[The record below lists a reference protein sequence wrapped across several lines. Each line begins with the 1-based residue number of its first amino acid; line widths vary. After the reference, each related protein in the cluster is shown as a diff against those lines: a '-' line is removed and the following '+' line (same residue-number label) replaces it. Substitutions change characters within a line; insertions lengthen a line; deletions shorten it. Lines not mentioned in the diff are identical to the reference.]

1 MNRIF
6 VYIGII
12 AGLLLGGSLSVEA
25 QKKPL
30 DIEACTSW
38 KRIDAPDIS
47 PTGRW
52 VTYRISLM
60 EYNPASKEEKKLHL
74 FDSRTRKEILLNGDI
89 ERLETLAYNIKNTA
103 LCGLGQTA
111 PNPVLSTLKF
121 FRDEYV
127 AHVVDKKCP
136 AGVCKS
142 LLHYEIVA
150 DKCKGC
156 TACARACP
164 VNAISGEVRKPHQI
178 DTRKCIKCGACME
191 TCRFDAIVKR

>member
-60 EYNPASKEEKKLHL
+60 EYNPASKEENCIY
-74 FDSRTRKEILLNGDI
+74 SIPVRGRK
-89 ERLETLAYNIKNTA
+89 Y
-103 LCGLGQTA
+103 C
-111 PNPVLSTLKF
+111 
-121 FRDEYV
+121 
-127 AHVVDKKCP
+127 
-136 AGVCKS
+136 
-142 LLHYEIVA
+142 
-150 DKCKGC
+150 
-156 TACARACP
+156 
-164 VNAISGEVRKPHQI
+164 
-178 DTRKCIKCGACME
+178 
-191 TCRFDAIVKR
+191 

>member
-1 MNRIF
+1 MTGEDKMNRIF

-89 ERLETLAYNIKNTA
+89 DRK
-103 LCGLGQTA
+103 
-111 PNPVLSTLKF
+111 S
-121 FRDEYV
+121 
-127 AHVVDKKCP
+127 VV
-136 AGVCKS
+136 
-142 LLHYEIVA
+142 
-150 DKCKGC
+150 
-156 TACARACP
+156 
-164 VNAISGEVRKPHQI
+164 
-178 DTRKCIKCGACME
+178 
-191 TCRFDAIVKR
+191 

>member
-1 MNRIF
+1 MTGEDKMNRIF

-60 EYNPASKEEKKLHL
+60 EYNPASKEEKTA
-74 FDSRTRKEILLNGDI
+74 FIRFPYAEG
-89 ERLETLAYNIKNTA
+89 NIA
-103 LCGLGQTA
+103 EWRYRASG
-111 PNPVLSTLKF
+111 VL
-121 FRDEYV
+121 
-127 AHVVDKKCP
+127 
-136 AGVCKS
+136 
-142 LLHYEIVA
+142 
-150 DKCKGC
+150 
-156 TACARACP
+156 
-164 VNAISGEVRKPHQI
+164 
-178 DTRKCIKCGACME
+178 
-191 TCRFDAIVKR
+191 

>member
-1 MNRIF
+1 MTGEDKMNRIF

-60 EYNPASKEEKKLHL
+60 EYNPDSKEEKNSA
-74 FDSRTRKEILLNGDI
+74 FIRFPYAEG
-89 ERLETLAYNIKNTA
+89 NIA
-103 LCGLGQTA
+103 EWRYRASG
-111 PNPVLSTLKF
+111 VL
-121 FRDEYV
+121 
-127 AHVVDKKCP
+127 
-136 AGVCKS
+136 
-142 LLHYEIVA
+142 
-150 DKCKGC
+150 
-156 TACARACP
+156 
-164 VNAISGEVRKPHQI
+164 
-178 DTRKCIKCGACME
+178 
-191 TCRFDAIVKR
+191 

>member
-1 MNRIF
+1 MTGEDKMNRIF

-60 EYNPASKEEKKLHL
+60 EYNPDSKEEKTLHL

-89 ERLETLAYNIKNTA
+89 ERLEFYNNDQGAFYRLAD
-103 LCGLGQTA
+103 
-111 PNPVLSTLKF
+111 S
-121 FRDEYV
+121 
-127 AHVVDKKCP
+127 
-136 AGVCKS
+136 AGVMKTFFVVIAFGS
-142 LLHYEIVA
+142 K
-150 DKCKGC
+150 D
-156 TACARACP
+156 R
-164 VNAISGEVRKPHQI
+164 
-178 DTRKCIKCGACME
+178 ME
-191 TCRFDAIVKR
+191 T

>member
-1 MNRIF
+1 MTGEDKMNRIF

-74 FDSRTRKEILLNGDI
+74 ITRILLRRFIITTRELFIGW
-89 ERLETLAYNIKNTA
+89 
-103 LCGLGQTA
+103 QT
-111 PNPVLSTLKF
+111 
-121 FRDEYV
+121 RQE
-127 AHVVDKKCP
+127 
-136 AGVCKS
+136 
-142 LLHYEIVA
+142 
-150 DKCKGC
+150 
-156 TACARACP
+156 
-164 VNAISGEVRKPHQI
+164 
-178 DTRKCIKCGACME
+178 
-191 TCRFDAIVKR
+191 

>member
-1 MNRIF
+1 MTGEDKMNRIF

-89 ERLETLAYNIKNTA
+89 ERLEFYNNDQELFI
-103 LCGLGQTA
+103 GWQT
-111 PNPVLSTLKF
+111 
-121 FRDEYV
+121 RQE
-127 AHVVDKKCP
+127 
-136 AGVCKS
+136 
-142 LLHYEIVA
+142 
-150 DKCKGC
+150 
-156 TACARACP
+156 
-164 VNAISGEVRKPHQI
+164 
-178 DTRKCIKCGACME
+178 
-191 TCRFDAIVKR
+191 